1 MKRALILPA
10 IFLAACCTQ
19 PPPLPA
25 PPPEPAEAVTVT
37 GSGVEDIGGKIPF
50 ILPAIERAFP
60 GFIIV
65 ANEEDGIPVFGVREP
80 GSETDLF
87 RLEPD
92 WSRGFIG
99 TVTVLVPSDTGTVEL
114 QPNATPITD
123 LPADVAQACKPEQ
136 PRPNDDQSCEVPLST
151 GTLILNFPAARS
163 TRKLNSASY
172 VPNPPA
178 P

>member
-10 IFLAACCTQ
+10 ILLAACCTQ
-19 PPPLPA
+19 PPPSPA
-25 PPPEPAEAVTVT
+25 PPSEPAEAVTVT
-37 GSGVEDIGGKIPF
+37 GSGVEDIGGQIPF

-65 ANEEDGIPVFGVREP
+65 TDDEDEIPVFGVREP

-87 RLEPD
+87 RLRPD

-99 TVTVLVPSDTGTVEL
+99 SVAVLVPTDTGTVEL
-114 QPNATPITD
+114 QPNVTNFAD
-123 LPADVAQACKPEQ
+123 LPADTAQACTPEQ
-136 PRPNDDQSCEVPLST
+136 PRPSDLLSCEVPLST
-151 GTLILNFPAARS
+151 GTLILNFPSARY

-172 VPNPPA
+172 VPNSPP